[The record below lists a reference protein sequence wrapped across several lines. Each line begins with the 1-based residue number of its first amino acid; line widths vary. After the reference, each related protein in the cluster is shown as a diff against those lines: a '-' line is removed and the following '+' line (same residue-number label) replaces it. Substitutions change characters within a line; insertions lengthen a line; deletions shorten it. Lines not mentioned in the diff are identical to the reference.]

1 MKKIINTQKLAIC
14 TTAIALS
21 IGSVFGAYCFSNNQK
36 SSKADTTSTSY
47 EEMLPAIEKVS
58 KECAKSLAEKT
69 EPDLN
74 LEVKDVIPI
83 YNVTDNIVGYSVSYF
98 DGDTPY
104 GYASFDFTTEELITD
119 FVIHENTESMYNVL
133 TESFTEA
140 DTSVEINECTDKLYA
155 TTGVDYAVSA
165 KQNNKETFYY
175 NASTYNED
183 DFENM
188 LDYYEDNYLEFYD
201 NTEYEDN
208 FYSELADSN
217 PEDDYIVQGK
227 ITDWFKKWLKKLFPS
242 FFDEDYIAPT
252 AYPNHSE
259 VFKEIDK
266 LVGEVSDPIMLPQY
280 SKEKSL
286 TSQETIMKTTSR
298 YACGLVALTSICNQ
312 EDILVNGNI
321 QDTFN
326 KLWDLTGTQA
336 NIYETSEFYGKQ
348 VDCSGTTIYN
358 MAAGMRYYGSEL
370 GINIQASTKAR
381 PQFATFK
388 SAVDNHNSSVLCY
401 QIANEGGHGVS
412 IVGYANGNIA
422 EHNIDYLLAADG
434 WYDDIPRYV
443 LYNPALFESC
453 TAITYTINK

>member
-119 FVIHENTESMYNVL
+119 FVYHFVIHENTESMYNVL

-217 PEDDYIVQGK
+217 P
-227 ITDWFKKWLKKLFPS
+227 L
-242 FFDEDYIAPT
+242 
-252 AYPNHSE
+252 
-259 VFKEIDK
+259 
-266 LVGEVSDPIMLPQY
+266 
-280 SKEKSL
+280 
-286 TSQETIMKTTSR
+286 
-298 YACGLVALTSICNQ
+298 
-312 EDILVNGNI
+312 
-321 QDTFN
+321 TFN
-326 KLWDLTGTQA
+326 TG
-336 NIYETSEFYGKQ
+336 
-348 VDCSGTTIYN
+348 
-358 MAAGMRYYGSEL
+358 
-370 GINIQASTKAR
+370 
-381 PQFATFK
+381 
-388 SAVDNHNSSVLCY
+388 
-401 QIANEGGHGVS
+401 
-412 IVGYANGNIA
+412 
-422 EHNIDYLLAADG
+422 
-434 WYDDIPRYV
+434 
-443 LYNPALFESC
+443 
-453 TAITYTINK
+453 